1 MCRMAGYVGPT
12 LRVGDIVSAPRHSLL
27 LQSYSPREMQSGTV
41 NADGYGAALWL
52 EDGRPDPALYKTA
65 VPIWADLNL
74 GWMNERLAV
83 RSIVAAVRSATPG
96 IGFELA
102 NVQPFAR
109 GNIAFAHNGFISK
122 FRGRAQRKLR
132 EGLGHDAYESIEG
145 SSDSEHIFALVL
157 DAPGETLRDKVR
169 AAVLRVEGICA
180 ELDRTAV
187 ATLLLGDGEQLV
199 GVRWARGL
207 RPATLYWSPFAK
219 GGVCFASEPLD
230 GTKWREVPADHIAI
244 SRPGEDLQLEALR

>member
-1 MCRMAGYVGPT
+1 MAGYAGPT
-12 LRVGDIVSAPRHSLL
+12 VRVGDIVSAPRHSLL
-27 LQSYSPREMQSGTV
+27 LQSYKPREMQGATV

-52 EDGRPDPALYKTA
+52 DDGRPDPALYKTA

-83 RSIVAAVRSATPG
+83 RSLIAAVRSATPG

-109 GNIAFAHNGFISK
+109 GNLAFTHNGFITK
-122 FRGRAQRKLR
+122 FRSGIQRKLR
-132 EGLGHDAYESIEG
+132 ESLGREAYESIEG

-157 DAPGETLRDKVR
+157 DSPGDSLADKVR
-169 AAVLRVEGICA
+169 GGIRRLAALCE
-180 ELDRTAV
+180 ELNRSAV

-199 GVRWARGL
+199 GVRWAHGSK
-207 RPATLYWSPFAK
+207 PATLYFSPFAQ
-219 GGVCFASEPLD
+219 GGVCIASEPLD
-230 GTKWREVPADHIAI
+230 GTKWREIPPDQVAIA
-244 SRPGEDLQLEALR
+244 RPGEDVHLEPLR